1 MLFCYYNTSWPAAK
15 GPCGPR
21 TVFSLFP
28 LPVCH
33 SKPAFLRAPAIQQKP
48 PFVPNSTKSGFVTSY
63 FKRNSA
69 CWSLFRQVLFVLQRV
84 PDVLDRCALNSYE
97 PLLIVLFQYTTHRI
111 LSQVRYYFISA
122 LSISVCFLSAI
133 WFLSCNRLSHL
144 FRSKRLCLLLFLCR
158 MSLFQ
163 PKTHSICIFIS

>member
-33 SKPAFLRAPAIQQKP
+33 SRTAFLRAPAIQQKP
-48 PFVPNSTKSGFVTSY
+48 PFVPCSTKSGFVTSY
-63 FKRNSA
+63 FRRNSA
-69 CWSLFRQVLFVLQRV
+69 CWSLFRQVLFVLQAV
-84 PDVLDRCALNSYE
+84 PDVLDCYALMPYKL
-97 PLLIVLFQYTTHRI
+97 LLIVLFQYTTHQI
-111 LSQVRYYFISA
+111 LSQVQYYFESA
-122 LSISVCFLSAI
+122 LSVSACFISIIRGLSG
-133 WFLSCNRLSHL
+133 NRPSHL
-144 FRSKRLCLLLFLCR
+144 FRSKMLRPLLFLCR